1 MSAYHRA
8 SRVARAGEPSASAP
22 YKEALAE
29 AERVGASRAVGDA
42 ELAQA
47 CLSLSR
53 AHAVNPEMLYNG
65 AKANGLS
72 GTELARLAHDDPGAF
87 AFVPFDTE
95 GELIRR
101 PSAKDIIGLHE
112 RWLDEDMDAVTRVA
126 EELDCHGGEPAAEA
140 VPEALD
146 GATVY
151 RGFGV
156 GEGEDW
162 RKGFRHGGTPGGVS
176 HSLAR
181 STALAFARGTGYM
194 QGGASGPVP
203 VVVRTVVRAADVNG
217 GETSV
222 RWSGDPDT
230 DPRELARMLW
240 EGDTAYGEFEVVLKK
255 LPAPR
260 YELEW
265 TSAERDPA
273 GPGAPHR
280 TRRSPRTSAQL

>member
-8 SRVARAGEPSASAP
+8 SRAARDGVPVASAP

-29 AERVGASRAVGDA
+29 AERVGASRAAGDA

-47 CLSLSR
+47 CLALSR

-72 GTELARLAHDDPGAF
+72 GIELARLANDDPGTF
-87 AFVPFDTE
+87 AFVPFDTK
-95 GELIRR
+95 GELISR
-101 PSAKDIIGLHE
+101 PSAKDILGLRE
-112 RWLDEDMDAVTRVA
+112 RWLDEDTDAVTRVA

-181 STALAFARGTGYM
+181 STALSFARGTGYM

-203 VVVRTVVRAADVNG
+203 VVVRTVARAADVNG
-217 GETSV
+217 GETAV

-230 DPRELARMLW
+230 DPLELARMLW
-240 EGDTAYGEFEVVLKK
+240 EGDTAYGEFEVVLRR
-255 LPAPR
+255 LPASR

-265 TSAERDPA
+265 AA
-273 GPGAPHR
+273 PGAMGE
-280 TRRSPRTSAQL
+280 TT